1 MAYTFNPEE
10 VFSKGIVEAEFFDP
24 ATDNLLGYSRYVAD
38 FSLAGSMNNGE
49 VAAGP
54 GNGLVMMIPDSARLN
69 VTATT
74 ADSAL
79 NNTALAV
86 GGTITGNGVVET
98 VIGVTAAS
106 TTLTLTGAV
115 SPLGGQNGA
124 VAYVLT
130 STGSDKAAVEAA
142 SGIAHPVDE
151 TTGNI
156 GGFTAVASNTYCVK
170 YFVSNSSAQQLSVPA
185 LFSPKVVRAH
195 FSVNCY
201 AKKTGGDVM
210 SSSLYKIRHY
220 VFPYYFF
227 TNPMEDTLSQT
238 ATGTVNLSGTCLTY
252 SEAVSN
258 GTCVST
264 NTAGYYGYIVDEYV
278 GADTST
284 AAVDGIYFI
293 GLGAGATVEID
304 ASLTLPVQ
312 YSVNGVLTPISD
324 MNKVTFA
331 SSATAVASVPAGGHS
346 NVVTGVSQGTA
357 NITATVTN
365 SRTGATYVDSVAV
378 NVIQGT

>member
-1 MAYTFNPEE
+1 MAYTFSPEE

-38 FSLAGSMNNGE
+38 FSLQGSMNNGE

-86 GGTITGNGVVET
+86 GGALSGNGVVET
-98 VIGVTAAS
+98 VIGVTAAG
-106 TTLTLTGAV
+106 TTLQLNNAT

-124 VAYVLT
+124 VCYVLT
-130 STGSDKAAVEAA
+130 STGDDKAAVEAA
-142 SGIAHPVDE
+142 SGIAHAVDQS
-151 TTGNI
+151 GNI
-156 GGFTAVASNTYCVK
+156 EGFTAASGNTYCVK
-170 YFVSNSSAQQLSVPA
+170 YFTQNSSAQQLSVPA

-195 FSVNCY
+195 FAVNCY

-210 SSSLYKIRHY
+210 ASSLYKIRHY

-252 SEAVSN
+252 QEAISN
-258 GTCVST
+258 GTCANT
-264 NTAGYYGYIVDEYV
+264 NTAGTYGYIVDEYV
-278 GADTST
+278 GANTST

-293 GLGAGATVEID
+293 GLGGGASVA
-304 ASLTLPVQ
+304 ASQTLTLPVQ
-312 YSVNGVLTPISD
+312 FSVNGVLTPISD
-324 MNKVTFA
+324 MDQVTFA
-331 SSATAVASVPAGGHS
+331 SSAAGKATIPEHS
-346 NVVTGVSQGTA
+346 NVVTGVASGTA

-365 SRTGATYVDSVAV
+365 SRTGVEYSDTV
-378 NVIQGT
+378 VITVT

>member
-1 MAYTFNPEE
+1 MAYTFSPEE

-38 FSLAGSMNNGE
+38 FSLQGSMNNGE

-69 VTATT
+69 ITATT

-86 GGTITGNGVVET
+86 GGAISGNGVVET
-98 VIGVTAAS
+98 VIGVTAAG
-106 TTLTLTGAV
+106 TTIQLNNAT

-124 VAYVLT
+124 VCYVLT
-130 STGSDKAAVEAA
+130 STGGDKAAVEAA
-142 SGIAHPVDE
+142 SGIAHAVDQS
-151 TTGNI
+151 GNI
-156 GGFTAVASNTYCVK
+156 EGFTAVSGNTYCVK
-170 YFVSNSSAQQLSVPA
+170 YFTQNSSAQQLSVPA

-195 FSVNCY
+195 FAVNCY

-210 SSSLYKIRHY
+210 ASSLYKIRHY

-252 SEAVSN
+252 QEAISN
-258 GTCVST
+258 GTCAST

-278 GADTST
+278 GANTST

-293 GLGAGATVEID
+293 GLGGGASVA
-304 ASLTLPVQ
+304 ASQTLTLPVQ
-312 YSVNGVLTPISD
+312 FSVNGVLTPISD
-324 MNKVTFA
+324 MDQVTFA
-331 SSATAVASVPAGGHS
+331 SSAVGKATIPEHS
-346 NVVTGVSQGTA
+346 NVVTGVASGTA

-365 SRTGATYVDSVAV
+365 SRTGVEYSDTV
-378 NVIQGT
+378 VITVT

>member
-1 MAYTFNPEE
+1 MAYTFSPEE

-38 FSLAGSMNNGE
+38 FSLQGSMNNGE

-86 GGTITGNGVVET
+86 GGTISGNGVVET
-98 VIGVTAAS
+98 VIGVTAAG
-106 TTLTLTGAV
+106 TTLQLNNAV

-124 VAYVLT
+124 VCYVLT
-130 STGSDKAAVEAA
+130 STGTDKATVEAA
-142 SGIAHPVDE
+142 SGIAHAVDQS
-151 TTGNI
+151 GNI
-156 GGFTAVASNTYCVK
+156 EGFTAVSGNTYCVK
-170 YFVSNSSAQQLSVPA
+170 YFTQNSSAQQLSVPA

-195 FSVNCY
+195 FAVNCY

-210 SSSLYKIRHY
+210 ASSLYKIRHY

-252 SEAVSN
+252 QEAISN
-258 GTCVST
+258 GTCAST
-264 NTAGYYGYIVDEYV
+264 NTAGTYGYIVDEYV
-278 GADTST
+278 GQSTST

-293 GLGAGATVEID
+293 GLGGGASVA
-304 ASLTLPVQ
+304 ASQTLTLPVQ
-312 YSVNGVLTPISD
+312 FSVNGVLTPISD
-324 MNKVTFA
+324 MDQVTFA
-331 SSATAVASVPAGGHS
+331 SSATGKATIPEHS
-346 NVVTGVSQGTA
+346 NVVTGVASGTA

-365 SRTGATYVDSVAV
+365 SRTGAEYSDTV
-378 NVIQGT
+378 VITVT

>member
-1 MAYTFNPEE
+1 MAYTFSPEE

-38 FSLAGSMNNGE
+38 FSLQGSMNNGE

-69 VTATT
+69 ITATT

-86 GGTITGNGVVET
+86 GGVISGNGVVET
-98 VIGVTAAS
+98 VIGVTAAG
-106 TTLTLTGAV
+106 TTLQLNNAV

-124 VAYVLT
+124 VCYVLT
-130 STGSDKAAVEAA
+130 STGTDKAAVEAA
-142 SGIAHPVDE
+142 SGIAHAVDQS
-151 TTGNI
+151 GNI
-156 GGFTAVASNTYCVK
+156 EGFTAVSSNTYCVK
-170 YFVSNSSAQQLSVPA
+170 YFTQNSSAQQLSVPA

-195 FSVNCY
+195 FAVNCY

-210 SSSLYKIRHY
+210 ASSLYKIRHY

-252 SEAVSN
+252 QEAISN
-258 GTCVST
+258 GTCAST

-278 GADTST
+278 GQSTST

-293 GLGAGATVEID
+293 GLGGGASVA
-304 ASLTLPVQ
+304 ASQTLTLPVQ
-312 YSVNGVLTPISD
+312 FSVSGVLTPISD
-324 MNKVTFA
+324 MDQVTFE
-331 SSATAVASVPAGGHS
+331 SSAVGKATIPEHS
-346 NVVTGVSQGTA
+346 NVVTGVASGTA

-365 SRTGATYVDSVAV
+365 SRTGAEYSDTV
-378 NVIQGT
+378 VITVT

>member
-1 MAYTFNPEE
+1 MAYTFSPEE

-38 FSLAGSMNNGE
+38 FSLQGSMNNGE

-86 GGTITGNGVVET
+86 GGTISGNGVVET
-98 VIGVTAAS
+98 VIGVTAAG
-106 TTLTLTGAV
+106 TTLQLNNAA

-124 VAYVLT
+124 VCYVLT
-130 STGSDKAAVEAA
+130 STGTDKAAVEAA
-142 SGIAHPVDE
+142 SGIAHAVDQS
-151 TTGNI
+151 GNI
-156 GGFTAVASNTYCVK
+156 EGFTAVSGNTYCVK
-170 YFVSNSSAQQLSVPA
+170 YFTQNSSAQQLSVPA

-195 FSVNCY
+195 FAVNCY

-210 SSSLYKIRHY
+210 ASSLYKIRHY

-252 SEAVSN
+252 QEAISN
-258 GTCVST
+258 GTCAST
-264 NTAGYYGYIVDEYV
+264 NTAGTYGYIVDEYV
-278 GADTST
+278 GQSTST

-293 GLGAGATVEID
+293 GLGGGASVA
-304 ASLTLPVQ
+304 ASQTLTLPVQ
-312 YSVNGVLTPISD
+312 FSVNGVLTPISD
-324 MNKVTFA
+324 MDQVTFA
-331 SSATAVASVPAGGHS
+331 SSATGKATIPEHS
-346 NVVTGVSQGTA
+346 NVVTGVASGTA

-365 SRTGATYVDSVAV
+365 SRTGVEYSDTV
-378 NVIQGT
+378 VITVT

>member
-1 MAYTFNPEE
+1 MAYTFSPEE

-38 FSLAGSMNNGE
+38 FSLQGSMNNGE

-86 GGTITGNGVVET
+86 GGSISGNGVVET
-98 VIGVTAAS
+98 VIGVTAAG
-106 TTLTLTGAV
+106 TTLQLNNAV

-124 VAYVLT
+124 VCYVLT

-142 SGIAHPVDE
+142 SGIAHAVDQS
-151 TTGNI
+151 GNI
-156 GGFTAVASNTYCVK
+156 EGFTAVSSNTYCVK
-170 YFVSNSSAQQLSVPA
+170 YFTQNSSAQQLSVPA

-195 FSVNCY
+195 FAVNCY

-210 SSSLYKIRHY
+210 ASSLYKIRHY

-252 SEAVSN
+252 QEAISN
-258 GTCVST
+258 GTCAST

-278 GADTST
+278 GQSTST

-293 GLGAGATVEID
+293 GLGGGASVA
-304 ASLTLPVQ
+304 ASQTLTLPVQ

-324 MNKVTFA
+324 MDQVTFE
-331 SSATAVASVPAGGHS
+331 SSAVGKATIPEHS
-346 NVVTGVSQGTA
+346 NVVTGVASGTA

-365 SRTGATYVDSVAV
+365 SRTGAEYSDTV
-378 NVIQGT
+378 VITVT

>member
-1 MAYTFNPEE
+1 MAYTFSPEE

-38 FSLAGSMNNGE
+38 FSLQGSMNNGE

-86 GGTITGNGVVET
+86 GGTISGNGVVET
-98 VIGVTAAS
+98 VIGVTAAG
-106 TTLTLTGAV
+106 TTLQLNNAV

-124 VAYVLT
+124 VCYVLT
-130 STGSDKAAVEAA
+130 STGTDKAAVEAA
-142 SGIAHPVDE
+142 SGIAHAVDQS
-151 TTGNI
+151 GNI
-156 GGFTAVASNTYCVK
+156 EGFTAVSSNTYCVK
-170 YFVSNSSAQQLSVPA
+170 YFTQNSSAQQLSVPA

-195 FSVNCY
+195 FAVNCY

-210 SSSLYKIRHY
+210 ASSLYKIRHY

-252 SEAVSN
+252 QEAISN
-258 GTCVST
+258 GTCAST

-278 GADTST
+278 GQSTST

-293 GLGAGATVEID
+293 GLGGGASVA
-304 ASLTLPVQ
+304 ASQTLTLPVQ
-312 YSVNGVLTPISD
+312 FSVSGVLTPISD
-324 MNKVTFA
+324 MDQVTFE
-331 SSATAVASVPAGGHS
+331 SSAVGKATIPEHS
-346 NVVTGVSQGTA
+346 NVVTGVASGTA

-365 SRTGATYVDSVAV
+365 SRTGAEYSDTV
-378 NVIQGT
+378 VITVT

>member
-1 MAYTFNPEE
+1 MAYTFSPEE

-54 GNGLVMMIPDSARLN
+54 GNGLVMMIPDTARLN
-69 VTATT
+69 ITATT

-86 GGTITGNGVVET
+86 GGTLSANGVVET
-98 VIGVTAAS
+98 VVGVTATGS
-106 TTLTLTGAV
+106 TLTLTNAV
-115 SPLGGQNGA
+115 APLGGQNGA
-124 VAYVLT
+124 VCYVLT
-130 STGSDKAAVEAA
+130 STGADKATVEAG
-142 SGIAHPVDE
+142 SGNAYSVDNSGE
-151 TTGNI
+151 VV
-156 GGFTAVASNTYCVK
+156 GFTAVDSNTYCVK
-170 YFVSNSSAQQLSVPA
+170 YFTSNSSATQLSVPA

-195 FSVNCY
+195 FAVNCY

-210 SSSLYKIRHY
+210 ASSLYKIRHY

-252 SEAVSN
+252 QEALSN

-264 NTAGYYGYIVDEYV
+264 NTAGYYGYVVDEYV
-278 GADTST
+278 GENTST
-284 AAVDGIYFI
+284 SGIDGIYFI
-293 GLGAGATVEID
+293 GLGAGATVQATKTI
-304 ASLTLPVQ
+304 ALPIQ
-312 YSVNGVLTPISD
+312 YSVNGALTPISD
-324 MNKVTFA
+324 MTQVTFA
-331 SSATAVASVPAGGHS
+331 SDTPGKATIPEHS
-346 NVVTGVSQGTA
+346 NVVTGVSSGTA
-357 NITATVTN
+357 NITASVTN
-365 SRTGATYVDSVAV
+365 ARTGVTYVDSVTVTVTA
-378 NVIQGT
+378 